1 MPKISVIKFA
11 NRLEG
16 RNWWRVAKVGK
27 KVTTRVIM
35 WGRIGFQKK
44 SLEDFPP

>member
-1 MPKISVIKFA
+1 MPKISITEFA

-16 RNWWRVAKVGK
+16 RSKWRVAKVGR

-35 WGRIGFQKK
+35 WGRIRF
-44 SLEDFPP
+44 